1 MISGLFIL
9 WATWDIKRF
18 KQASKRK
25 KKKKKTKKSKKT
37 TRNEIKQDADVVY
50 TIKCVY
56 VGKTSREKN
65 NKKEISSLSHSLSG
79 EVTYVIA
86 PCPCVR

>member
-1 MISGLFIL
+1 MGYLSCGRLGIL
-9 WATWDIKRF
+9 NDSNRP
-18 KQASKRK
+18 ASEK
-25 KKKKKTKKSKKT
+25 KNLKKAKT

-56 VGKTSREKN
+56 VGKQSREKN
-65 NKKEISSLSHSLSG
+65 KREILSFSHSLSG

-86 PCPCVR
+86 ACPCVR

>member
-9 WATWDIKRF
+9 WASWDIKRF

-25 KKKKKTKKSKKT
+25 KNLKKAKT

-56 VGKTSREKN
+56 VGKQSREKN
-65 NKKEISSLSHSLSG
+65 KREILSFSHSLSG

-86 PCPCVR
+86 ACPCVR